1 MRKAFLM
8 KDLKMKNQ
16 KYPILFSIY
25 TVAILIVSF
34 WLSKDKATY
43 WLEVIPVLIF
53 FPILFFTYRRF
64 KFTTL
69 AYVLICVH
77 ILILCVGGIYTY
89 AEVPLGFR
97 MQDWFGFARNNYDKI
112 GHFAQGFIPAIL
124 TREVLLRTSPLRA
137 GKWLAFITV
146 SICLAISAMYELFE
160 WWVCLLRGDSAEAF
174 LGTQGYEWDAQ
185 SDMLLCLIGAIV
197 ALLALSKWHNK
208 ILNENRLL
216 EK

>member
-1 MRKAFLM
+1 M